1 MDMNKPEKTKIFVD
15 GNCIV
20 CDFEVSHYK
29 RIAPELFEIIDISH
43 PDFDATKY
51 GLNKEEVNLNM
62 HAFTPSGE
70 LKIGVDA
77 FAHIWSR
84 IQKYRFASKAIELP
98 VINQLAKLGYFVFAR
113 NRHWLPKRKR

>member
-1 MDMNKPEKTKIFVD
+1 MSKTEKTKIFVD

-20 CDFEVSHYK
+20 CDFEISHYK

-43 PDFDATKY
+43 PDFDATKFR
-51 GLNKEEVNLNM
+51 LKKEDVNLNM
-62 HAFTPSGE
+62 HAFTPNGE
-70 LKIGVDA
+70 LKIGIDA

-84 IQKYRFASKAIELP
+84 IQKYNLAAKAIELP
-98 VINQLAKLGYFVFAR
+98 VINQLAKMGYFVFAR